1 MFHVEHQVSRLDLPF
16 EIAGNTRKNFSKKR
30 ATLED
35 YIDRLLWWNKKI
47 NLVSRDV
54 SRETI
59 LRHVEHSLVISGSGL
74 LKEAEEIID
83 SGTGGG
89 LPGIPLAIVWPEKRV
104 LLNDVVSKKVMA
116 CKHISAGLKLNNIDA
131 VADSV
136 KNIEINKGAVIV
148 SKHAFKINDLLEMI
162 REKPWKNIVLLKGG
176 DEVEQELSGINEKL
190 IIKIIDLEPGF
201 EHPFYQ
207 GKAMVEITKQGTE

>member
-1 MFHVEHQVSRLDLPF
+1 MEHQITRLDLPP
-16 EIAGNTRKNFSKKR
+16 EIAENTRQIFSEKR
-30 ATLED
+30 AAFED

-59 LRHVEHSLVISGSGL
+59 LLHVEHSLVISGSGL
-74 LKEAEEIID
+74 LKKAEEIID

-116 CKHISAGLKLNNIDA
+116 CKHISSGLKLNNIDA
-131 VADSV
+131 AADSV
-136 KNIEINKGAVIV
+136 KNIEIKNGAVIV

-176 DEVEQELSGINEKL
+176 EEVGQELSGISEKL
-190 IIKIIDLEPGF
+190 MIKIIDLEPGF
-201 EHPFYQ
+201 KHPFYK

>member
-1 MFHVEHQVSRLDLPF
+1 MEHQITRLDLPP
-16 EIAGNTRKNFSKKR
+16 EIAKNTRQIFSEKR
-30 ATLED
+30 TIFED

-59 LRHVEHSLVISGSGL
+59 LRHVEHSLVISASDLFKG
-74 LKEAEEIID
+74 AEEIID

-116 CKHISAGLKLNNIDA
+116 CKHISSGLKLNNIDA

-136 KNIEINKGAVIV
+136 KNIEIKNGAVIV
-148 SKHAFKINDLLEMI
+148 SKHAFKINDLLGMI
-162 REKPWKNIVLLKGG
+162 REKPWKDIVLLKGG
-176 DEVEQELSGINEKL
+176 DEVGQELSGINEKL
-190 IIKIIDLEPGF
+190 MIKITDLEPGF
-201 EHPFYQ
+201 KHPFYQ

>member
-1 MFHVEHQVSRLDLPF
+1 MEHQITRLNLSPK
-16 EIAGNTRKNFSKKR
+16 IAESTRQIFSEKR
-30 ATLED
+30 TVLED

-59 LRHVEHSLVISGSGL
+59 LRHVEHSLVLSGSGL
-74 LKEAEEIID
+74 LKEAEQIID

-116 CKHISAGLKLNNIDA
+116 CKHISSELKLNNIDA

-136 KNIEINKGAVIV
+136 KNIEIKNGAVIV
-148 SKHAFKINDLLEMI
+148 SKHAFKINDLLEMVP
-162 REKPWKNIVLLKGG
+162 EKPWKDIVLLKGG
-176 DEVEQELSGINEKL
+176 EEVGQELSGINEKL
-190 IIKIIDLEPGF
+190 MIKIIDLEPGF
-201 EHPFYQ
+201 KHPFYK